1 MNDDSTNTGQL
12 ERMTVDEMPAAGREK
27 AILFLVM
34 VIVLLAD
41 YASKVVVENNLALNT
56 TWAPIPDLA
65 QYFRFTHV
73 SNTGAAFGL
82 FPSGSI
88 LFAIVAIVVS
98 IFIIIYNQVLPARH
112 QLYRVALGLQLGGAV
127 GNLLSRL
134 RLGHVTDFLDFGP
147 WPVFNVADLC
157 VVTGVIMLGFLMLM
171 EEHQR
176 IKEPAEP
183 AESLPTVESQP
194 AETGEDVSM
203 LWND

>member
-1 MNDDSTNTGQL
+1 MNDNSANTEQK
-12 ERMTVDEMPAAGREK
+12 EKITVDDKPAAGREK

-34 VIVLLAD
+34 AVVLLAD
-41 YASKVVVENNLALNT
+41 YASKVVVETNLALNT
-56 TWAPIPDLA
+56 TWAPISDLA
-65 QYFRFTHV
+65 QYFRITHV

-88 LFAIVAIVVS
+88 LFAVVAIVVS

-112 QLYRVALGLQLGGAV
+112 QLFRVALGLQLGGAI

-134 RLGHVTDFLDFGP
+134 RLGHVTDFLDIGP

-157 VVTGVIMLGFLMLM
+157 VVTGVIMLGFLMLV
-171 EEHQR
+171 EERQR
-176 IKEPAEP
+176 MKEPAEST
-183 AESLPTVESQP
+183 ESLPTVVSQP
-194 AETGEDVSM
+194 VETSEDVSM

>member
-1 MNDDSTNTGQL
+1 MNEDSAKP
-12 ERMTVDEMPAAGREK
+12 EFKEEPVVDEIPAAKSEK

-34 VIVLLAD
+34 SVVLLAD

-56 TWAPIPDLA
+56 TWAPIPELA
-65 QYFRFTHV
+65 QFFRFTHV

-82 FPSGSI
+82 FPSGSL

-112 QLYRVALGLQLGGAV
+112 QLYRVALGLQLGGAI
-127 GNLLSRL
+127 GNLLSRV

-171 EEHQR
+171 EERQR
-176 IKEPAEP
+176 IKDHVEPT
-183 AESLPTVESQP
+183 ESPPTVESQT
-194 AETGEDVSM
+194 AESGEDVSM
-203 LWND
+203 LWNE

>member
-1 MNDDSTNTGQL
+1 MNDDSPNTDQL
-12 ERMTVDEMPAAGREK
+12 EGMTVDEKLATGGEK

-34 VIVLLAD
+34 AVVLLAD

-112 QLYRVALGLQLGGAV
+112 QLFRVALGLQLGGAV

-157 VVTGVIMLGFLMLM
+157 VVTGVIMLGFLMLI
-171 EEHQR
+171 EERQG
-176 IKEPAEP
+176 IKEPADST
-183 AESLPTVESQP
+183 ESLPTVESQP